1 MAQLPRYQRLGV
13 RTRQPGNIDFADT
26 REQARYSQNL
36 SGALDR
42 MSQFAFK
49 EASAAAQTRGQ
60 ERVRDEGAV
69 ETLEAIDKK
78 GGAFS
83 IADQAAYELGSRVA
97 VAEIQNTAEIETMR
111 ILGEAERNE
120 TPFSV
125 VQAQLLDL
133 TDGYSESLRVIDP
146 TASSVL
152 RENLNGVTAKATEKY
167 SNWYVNLQAQKQKV
181 KNANAA
187 ELQYNNIIQSAIL
200 PGMDDM
206 SIKFQISQAVDLL
219 GGLGLSE
226 KQIKAFEIKVYNDAI
241 KENSIFRFN
250 SSSVDEQ
257 EKTLKRMETVPDPG
271 MTLGETQTF
280 RKSLQGT
287 FNKNSTVRA
296 QKVSNVVSLIDD
308 QSDIATAGGIVSQ
321 KMLTEIESQ
330 LDAFGPEGDRARSA
344 YARMTFEIDMGKTL
358 STMLPS
364 ELAQEVASLEAGLPG
379 VGEAGRDTDIEVKTY
394 DFAVKM
400 LNAFETEI
408 NANPISAAVK
418 RQLTDDNNNLIQI
431 KPINFGKVDE
441 NGDPDID
448 GVVADLS
455 LRYDQAKIV
464 SNAYGTP
471 LTLFTK
477 EETKL
482 FSNGLKS
489 ASMNDRL
496 IALGAVVAS
505 GEDLALQAFE
515 ELAGTADGAFYAAVG
530 ASMVAGNKDVAT
542 RALEGQANI
551 ESFGAPKLTAGTG
564 LPDAKSISIE
574 VLGSVF
580 GETKGAIPAYRA
592 MAENLYAYYANGVEE
607 FDEKIWRQS
616 LNEAAGYNPENQTG
630 GIDVINGANA
640 LIPSGKTP
648 LSVTT
653 ALTEMDPATFFEAS
667 GQTLELAMFEALSG
681 EIEFNLVD
689 ASSENPIYEV
699 VKKKSSSSSDYKIVS
714 VGGNN
719 YMFTYKDSGEPID
732 DVNDVAAVFDL
743 KKLVDITESGEPVY
757 YTQDQVDA
765 FNAAKDTGS
774 AFFPV
779 GLTDKMLAPSV
790 GVLPTNIARL
800 TTAGAGAILSTA
812 EAIAKAG
819 PAVMETFKAAQASGS
834 ELDERV
840 SIMEE
845 LSEIRNSRIKS
856 GQLKIGSPTD
866 KLLSKTIQKA
876 TQTNY
881 LNIDELRKIIEAQR
895 K

>member
-26 REQARYSQNL
+26 REQAAYSQNL

-181 KNANAA
+181 KAANAA

-219 GGLGLSE
+219 GGLSLSE
-226 KQIKAFEIKVYNDAI
+226 KQLKAFEIKVYNDAI

-257 EKTLKRMETVPDPG
+257 EKTLKRMETVPAPG

-379 VGEAGRDTDIEVKTY
+379 IGEAGRDTDIEVKTY

-400 LNAFETEI
+400 LDAFQTEI

-418 RQLTDDNNNLIQI
+418 RQLTDENNNLIQI
-431 KPINFGKVDE
+431 KPINFGQ
-441 NGDPDID
+441 DPDGI
-448 GVVADLS
+448 VADLS

-482 FSNGLKS
+482 FSSALKS

-505 GEDLALQAFE
+505 GEGLALQAFE
-515 ELAGTADGAFYAAVG
+515 ELAGNADGAFYAAVG
-530 ASMVAGNKDVAT
+530 ASIVAGNKDVAI

-551 ESFGAPKLTAGTG
+551 EAFGAPKLTAGTG

-607 FDEKIWRQS
+607 FDEEIWRQS

-653 ALTEMDPATFFEAS
+653 ALTEMDPAAFFEAS
-667 GQTLELAMFEALSG
+667 GQTLELATFEALSG

-719 YMFTYKDSGEPID
+719 YMFTYKDSGEPIG

-790 GVLPTNIARL
+790 GVIPTNIARA

-812 EAIAKAG
+812 EAIAKTG
-819 PAVMETFKAAQASGS
+819 PAVMETFKAAQVSGS

-845 LSEIRNSRIKS
+845 LIEIRNSRIKS
-856 GQLKIGSPTD
+856 GQLNIGSPTD

>member
-49 EASAAAQTRGQ
+49 EASAAAQIRGQ

-181 KNANAA
+181 KAANAA

-200 PGMDDM
+200 PG
-206 SIKFQISQAVDLL
+206 SNAVTIKQQIAKSVDLL
-219 GGLGLSE
+219 GGLALSE
-226 KQIKAFEIKVYNDAI
+226 KQLKAFEIKVYNDAI

-257 EKTLKRMETVPDPG
+257 EKTLKRMETVPAPG

-287 FNKNSTVRA
+287 FNKNSTVRE

-344 YARMTFEIDMGKTL
+344 YARMTFDIDMAKTL

-379 VGEAGRDTDIEVKTY
+379 VNEPGRDTDIEVKTY
-394 DFAVKM
+394 DFAVEM
-400 LNAFETEI
+400 LEQLTTDI
-408 NANPISAAVK
+408 NNNPISAALK
-418 RQLTDDNNNLIQI
+418 RQLTDENNNLIQI
-431 KPINFGKVDE
+431 KPINFDQE
-441 NGDPDID
+441 PQ

-455 LRYDQAKIV
+455 LRYGEAKKV
-464 SNAYGTP
+464 AKAYGSP

-477 EETKL
+477 EETRL
-482 FSNGLKS
+482 FSRVLKQS
-489 ASMNDRL
+489 SMDEKAK
-496 IALGAVVAS
+496 ALGAIVAS
-505 GEDLALQAFE
+505 GNDIALQSFE
-515 ELAGTADGAFYAAVG
+515 ELAGTDGAFYAAVG
-530 ASMVAGNKDVAT
+530 AAMAVGNVDVAT
-542 RALEGQANI
+542 NALEGEANI
-551 ESFGAPKLTAGTG
+551 LAFGKPKLTAGKDE
-564 LPDAKSISIE
+564 PDADSISE
-574 VLGSVF
+574 EMFRSVF
-580 GETKGAIPAYRA
+580 GETLGAVPAYRA
-592 MAENLYAYYANGVEE
+592 MAENLYAFYAKGATE
-607 FDEKIWRQS
+607 FDPEIWKNSVQQ
-616 LNEAAGYNPENQTG
+616 AVGFNPENETG
-630 GIDVINGANA
+630 GIFNVRGLPA
-640 LIPSGKTP
+640 LIPSGMTASEVEST
-648 LSVTT
+648 LS
-653 ALTEMDPATFFEAS
+653 EMDAALFSASTIKNDPNTQEQLPAQVLDPAV
-667 GQTLELAMFEALSG
+667 FEALSG
-681 EIEFNLVD
+681 EVNLVRVD
-689 ASSENPIYEV
+689 MVGDPENPIYQV
-699 VKKKSSSSSDYKIVS
+699 VKKPGVSKNYNIVS
-714 VGGNN
+714 LGGDN
-719 YMFTYKDSGEPID
+719 YAFAYKDGTLIPDI
-732 DVNDVAAVFDL
+732 NGDVAEFDL
-743 KKLVDITESGEPVY
+743 KFLANRVKKRGSVFMDKNEY
-757 YTQDQVDA
+757 DA
-765 FNAAKDTGS
+765 FVAGQPQNLGIIPETLMKKIAT
-774 AFFPV
+774 
-779 GLTDKMLAPSV
+779 PS
-790 GVLPTNIARL
+790 L
-800 TTAGAGAILSTA
+800 
-812 EAIAKAG
+812 AG
-819 PAVMETFKAAQASGS
+819 PIIGTVISGTVGAADAMESISSAVSETVSAGKSAVG

-845 LSEIRNSRIKS
+845 LIEIRNSRLES
-856 GQLKIGSPTD
+856 GKLKIGSPFD
-866 KLLSKTIQKA
+866 KELARTIQKA
-876 TQTNY
+876 TQTDY
-881 LNIDELRKIIEAQR
+881 LNIDELRKVIEAFR

>member
-49 EASAAAQTRGQ
+49 EASAAAQIRGQ

-181 KNANAA
+181 KAANAA

-200 PGMDDM
+200 PG
-206 SIKFQISQAVDLL
+206 SNAVTIKQQIAKSVDLL
-219 GGLGLSE
+219 DGLALSE
-226 KQIKAFEIKVYNDAI
+226 KQLKAFEIKVYNDAI
-241 KENSIFRFN
+241 KENYIFNFN
-250 SSSVDEQ
+250 SSPVDEQ
-257 EKTLKRMETVPDPG
+257 EKILKRMETVPAPG

-287 FNKNSTVRA
+287 FNKNSTVRE

-330 LDAFGPEGDRARSA
+330 LDAFGTEGDRARAA
-344 YARMTFEIDMGKTL
+344 YARMTFDIDMAKTL

-379 VGEAGRDTDIEVKTY
+379 VNEPGRDTDIEVKTY

-400 LNAFETEI
+400 LDAFQTEI

-418 RQLTDDNNNLIQI
+418 RQLTDENNNLIQI
-431 KPINFGKVDE
+431 KPINFGQ
-441 NGDPDID
+441 DPDGI
-448 GVVADLS
+448 VADLS

-607 FDEKIWRQS
+607 FDEDIWRQS
-616 LNEAAGYNPENQTG
+616 LNEAVGYNPENQTG
-630 GIDVINGANA
+630 GIDAINGENA

-648 LSVTT
+648 LSITT
-653 ALTEMDPATFFEAS
+653 ALTEMDPAAFLEAS
-667 GQTLELAMFEALSG
+667 GQTLEPAMFEALSG
-681 EIEFNLVD
+681 EIEFSLVGVSAD
-689 ASSENPIYEV
+689 NPIYEV

-774 AFFPV
+774 AFIPEE
-779 GLTDKMLAPSV
+779 LTEKILTPNL
-790 GVLPTNIARL
+790 GVIPTNIARL
-800 TTAGAGAILSTA
+800 TTASAGAILSTA
-812 EAIAKAG
+812 EAIAETG
-819 PAVMETFKAAQASGS
+819 PAVMETFKAAQVSGN

-845 LSEIRNSRIKS
+845 LIEIRNSRIKS